1 MVNNMFKPGN
11 WLRVKEEEREIYG
24 DNLIYIVSNNGD
36 EYSVEYYYDWEAER
50 LLLKSPRKDE
60 LPTNEGMV
68 DFYQEYTPR
77 ELVISMFED
86 SIYFKN

>member
-1 MVNNMFKPGN
+1 MFKPGN

-36 EYSVEYYYDWEAER
+36 EYSVEYYYDWEAEH
-50 LLLKSPRKDE
+50 LLFKSPRKDE
-60 LPTNEGMV
+60 LPTNEDEV
-68 DFYQEYTPR
+68 DFYQEYTPQ

-86 SIYFKN
+86 PIYFKN